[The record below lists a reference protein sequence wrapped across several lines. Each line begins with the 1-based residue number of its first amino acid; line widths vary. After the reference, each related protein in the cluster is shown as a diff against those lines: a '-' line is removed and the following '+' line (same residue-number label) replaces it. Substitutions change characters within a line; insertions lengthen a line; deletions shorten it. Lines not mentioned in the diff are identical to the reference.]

1 MDGVDVHGFKTEG
14 NTVALKLGGRSRR
27 VRLAG
32 SGGIGCVE
40 GGRATFDLGDASE
53 VTFAN
58 LVDQQCGAAPNV
70 TVAPDEF
77 GELACVPTRSHT
89 LRHGGFVTPSLEL
102 PVVYKAGAPP
112 GE

>member
-58 LVDQQCGAAPNV
+58 LVDQQCDAAPNV

-89 LRHGGFVTPSLEL
+89 LRHNGFLTPPLEH
-102 PVVYKAGAPP
+102 PVLYKS
-112 GE
+112 E